1 MDRDRVLPK
10 AIQTCKS
17 FGAKAVKSRTFE
29 TRELHRTTAKLPA
42 SQVSSA
48 VKVNGKQWL
57 DENLNR
63 FQPLHDSADEAP
75 ADSLPLP
82 NDTRPEIISS
92 PRPRKNKRKKFEEF
106 LFRVGTHNWNG
117 NANIGIAS
125 RETYY
130 NRKNFDIIAV
140 TETRMNPRI
149 NGKFRSGKYK
159 WFGCANEDGH
169 GGVGFLVGLHLAPY
183 VTVLKHSF
191 KNQLWIRIAASRGT
205 DADMFLCAAYM
216 PQESA
221 LLADA
226 DAAWAALAEAWTKY
240 STKGVVAVLGDLNAK
255 PAVPENEIE
264 ARLFGSNYP
273 DGHRSRNGRL
283 LARMVAQVGAVVLNG
298 HSTRRDGQP
307 WTTFSRFNETAQ
319 REIRS
324 MLDFILVAP
333 ELRIQNCKSEF
344 GVDDVDLDSD
354 HYLTWARLRCPR
366 KRDGRRRKPAH
377 KRFKLHLLKPTHR
390 PHHKAPPSAQSSQA
404 SPASSQSPPLS
415 PASAPPTSQQNSK
428 DDPSEQ
434 HRDHYEAK
442 LIDAFE
448 GFELAVPDHLTSEE
462 DRVSAADEAV
472 GDFIQRTFTAL
483 RSSVGEQTVNPRF
496 SRSWFDQEC
505 RSAIDQRRRIYR
517 LYKAAPTTESWQRY
531 KCERLRVRRLIRRK
545 KQEDWE
551 KFLKS
556 LADDFG
562 TNMKGCWS
570 KVNRLLPKSAKSG
583 SHPIRM
589 ANGLLASS
597 HSDRLSAAASYRE
610 ELGRALYRPT
620 FDAGFKA
627 QAEEEVERMLFDSPL
642 QEDDADLDGTIS
654 PDEVK
659 AVLARAATGK
669 AAGKDQTRNS
679 MFKYGGA
686 TMVDQLTE
694 LFNWLRELEVTP
706 SDWGHAV
713 IINLFKD
720 GDPAD
725 MGNYRGISLI
735 SCLGK
740 LYLGVWAARLSNH
753 LEPRLSEEQCGF
765 RAKRSTVD
773 QIAALNDILV
783 RRRRASKPTYLLF
796 VDFRKAFDTV
806 WRDGLWKRL
815 WEVGVRGKA
824 WRIVKGVYRDVR
836 LSVLV
841 DGDHTR
847 LVPAEQGVRQG
858 CPLSPIL
865 FDAFV
870 DELVNMLKRRK
881 CGLAFGHSDAEVRRR
896 IAALMYAD
904 DVVLMA
910 DSASDLQIMV
920 DVVFEFCNKWRI
932 EVNTKK
938 SQIMIID
945 EPGKGRSEYLWKYG
959 DTELDIVR
967 HYKYLGVIFSDDL
980 TWTKH
985 SVRVVDKVK
994 ASLVRLGILL
1004 TRKELPVALK
1014 TLVWDA
1020 VAGSVLQYATE
1031 VWEAPT
1037 KKLVLELESLQ
1048 HQAFTKSM
1056 RLQRHTAVKVA
1067 RAMLGKTSL
1076 AIQRMRSKL
1085 RYRGRLLAMD
1095 ANRITKQVVL
1105 EPVAYANGPLP
1116 LRAITGPTI
1125 RSSEA
1130 LQKSYNHL
1138 HNTYRDHGITLPDPD
1153 AELERKLRLRSAMA
1167 NWMREVDAW
1176 ANQQEISQLQET
1188 AGNPRSQSRLLA
1200 RALQDCDTLQPL
1212 QVTKAA
1218 SSVIRRRMMAGSA
1231 AVNSLMAKI
1240 SPQARS
1246 TTCICGASDETIEHV
1261 ILQCPKYLQTR
1272 GKALREEAPAACTCD
1287 ECCVDT
1293 LNHLEDPMERCI
1305 FILGGPI
1312 NGVTP
1317 CMKVDSCFNNMIK
1330 NIWRMRSVALEKI
1343 HGVIGK
1349 KRARSRRGSR
1359 QQNNA
1364 GIERFFAPLKR
1375 TRTAGALAAPAQV
1388 SSGGTHLPP
1397 RAPQHPPQHPTPPF
1411 SPPLQS
1417 CSSSS
1422 CSLQA
1427 NVPSAERDSSAPT
1440 GSQLVIDIQLPRP
1453 PLGGEVEAHV
1463 SDLLR

>member
-1 MDRDRVLPK
+1 MLMIGLLAVNLTSARLSPRGRWGPL
-10 AIQTCKS
+10 AIDLLKFQNGRRSHPGGPACINKEYRITEVS
-17 FGAKAVKSRTFE
+17 LFGASPNHQHQRRSPSASLKKGFWARRRWYGPRAKVSIVISMLNAPRPWIATEYYRRPYKHANHLAPKQLNPGPLK
-29 TRELHRTTAKLPA
+29 RENCTEPPQ
-42 SQVSSA
+42 S
-48 VKVNGKQWL
+48 
-57 DENLNR
+57 
-63 FQPLHDSADEAP
+63 
-75 ADSLPLP
+75 SLPPKFPVRSRSTASSGWMKTSTVFSRCMIVPMRLP
-82 NDTRPEIISS
+82 LIAFPSPMTRPEIISS
-92 PRPRKNKRKKFEEF
+92 PRKNKRKKFEEF

-307 WTTFSRFNETAQ
+307 WTTFSRFNESAQ

-448 GFELAVPDHLTSEE
+448 GFELPVPDHLTSEE

-740 LYLGVWAARLSNH
+740 LYLGVWA
-753 LEPRLSEEQCGF
+753 
-765 RAKRSTVD
+765 
-773 QIAALNDILV
+773 LV
-783 RRRRASKPTYLLF
+783 
-796 VDFRKAFDTV
+796 
-806 WRDGLWKRL
+806 
-815 WEVGVRGKA
+815 
-824 WRIVKGVYRDVR
+824 
-836 LSVLV
+836 
-841 DGDHTR
+841 
-847 LVPAEQGVRQG
+847 
-858 CPLSPIL
+858 
-865 FDAFV
+865 
-870 DELVNMLKRRK
+870 
-881 CGLAFGHSDAEVRRR
+881 
-896 IAALMYAD
+896 
-904 DVVLMA
+904 
-910 DSASDLQIMV
+910 
-920 DVVFEFCNKWRI
+920 
-932 EVNTKK
+932 
-938 SQIMIID
+938 
-945 EPGKGRSEYLWKYG
+945 
-959 DTELDIVR
+959 
-967 HYKYLGVIFSDDL
+967 
-980 TWTKH
+980 
-985 SVRVVDKVK
+985 
-994 ASLVRLGILL
+994 
-1004 TRKELPVALK
+1004 
-1014 TLVWDA
+1014 
-1020 VAGSVLQYATE
+1020 
-1031 VWEAPT
+1031 
-1037 KKLVLELESLQ
+1037 
-1048 HQAFTKSM
+1048 
-1056 RLQRHTAVKVA
+1056 
-1067 RAMLGKTSL
+1067 
-1076 AIQRMRSKL
+1076 
-1085 RYRGRLLAMD
+1085 
-1095 ANRITKQVVL
+1095 
-1105 EPVAYANGPLP
+1105 
-1116 LRAITGPTI
+1116 
-1125 RSSEA
+1125 
-1130 LQKSYNHL
+1130 
-1138 HNTYRDHGITLPDPD
+1138 
-1153 AELERKLRLRSAMA
+1153 
-1167 NWMREVDAW
+1167 
-1176 ANQQEISQLQET
+1176 
-1188 AGNPRSQSRLLA
+1188 
-1200 RALQDCDTLQPL
+1200 LQPL
-1212 QVTKAA
+1212 GTA
-1218 SSVIRRRMMAGSA
+1218 SV
-1231 AVNSLMAKI
+1231 
-1240 SPQARS
+1240 
-1246 TTCICGASDETIEHV
+1246 
-1261 ILQCPKYLQTR
+1261 
-1272 GKALREEAPAACTCD
+1272 
-1287 ECCVDT
+1287 
-1293 LNHLEDPMERCI
+1293 
-1305 FILGGPI
+1305 
-1312 NGVTP
+1312 
-1317 CMKVDSCFNNMIK
+1317 
-1330 NIWRMRSVALEKI
+1330 
-1343 HGVIGK
+1343 
-1349 KRARSRRGSR
+1349 
-1359 QQNNA
+1359 
-1364 GIERFFAPLKR
+1364 
-1375 TRTAGALAAPAQV
+1375 
-1388 SSGGTHLPP
+1388 
-1397 RAPQHPPQHPTPPF
+1397 
-1411 SPPLQS
+1411 
-1417 CSSSS
+1417 
-1422 CSLQA
+1422 
-1427 NVPSAERDSSAPT
+1427 
-1440 GSQLVIDIQLPRP
+1440 
-1453 PLGGEVEAHV
+1453 
-1463 SDLLR
+1463 